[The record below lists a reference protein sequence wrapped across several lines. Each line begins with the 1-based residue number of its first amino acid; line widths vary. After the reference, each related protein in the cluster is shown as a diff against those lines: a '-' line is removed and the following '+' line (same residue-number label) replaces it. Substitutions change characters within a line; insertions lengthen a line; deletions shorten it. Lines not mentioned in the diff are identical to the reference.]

1 MNSLVSRRRAPRP
14 VAGNQGAR
22 LVVGNLDAGVCTV
35 VR

>member
-14 VAGNQGAR
+14 VVGNLGAH
-22 LVVGNLDAGVCTV
+22 LVVGDLGAGVCTV